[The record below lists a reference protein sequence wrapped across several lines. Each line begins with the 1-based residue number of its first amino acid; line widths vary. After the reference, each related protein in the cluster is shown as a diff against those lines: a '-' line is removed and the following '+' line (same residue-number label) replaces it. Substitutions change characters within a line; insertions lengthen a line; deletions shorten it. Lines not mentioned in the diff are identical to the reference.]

1 MRTPTYG
8 PLSILAAIGFV
19 LGSFTNLYGQADT
32 GRIIGIVRDPSG
44 AVVAGAQVTAQLAA
58 TTTQAR
64 ATTSSDGS
72 YVFPSLVI
80 GSYDLTIS
88 AAGFARV
95 LDKGVRVISS
105 VTTTADINLDKL
117 GTTIETVKVNA
128 AAETLDTS
136 SSSVGTTRTVE
147 EIRQLPLL
155 LTQTQRSS
163 VSFART
169 FPGVS
174 WTPGLIDDGSQG
186 INVAEINGAPE
197 GGEGYLIDGIPA
209 SISGHGQL
217 RDDFSPPPEMIEE
230 MRLTSNTSSE
240 YGGWNSGVGVAL
252 VTKSGS
258 NQFHGT
264 AFEYLR
270 NTVLDAKN
278 YYASSV
284 TPEQQNE
291 FGFTIGG
298 PVIKNKTYFFG
309 MYSGYRLRLTPAG
322 ITETV
327 PTAAMRTGDF
337 SELLGA
343 QKQIG
348 TDALGRPIFQ
358 GEIYDPSTTRPGP
371 GGQII
376 RDPFDFGGQ
385 LNHINPAQMSSVSSF
400 FQNGYPMPTQAGT
413 QLNWTGQ
420 AAPSPVN
427 SNKFNIRIDQ
437 NIGTNQRISFGY
449 DHWWRSEIFGAPFDP
464 IISNTWIL
472 SDDTWRARLS
482 YDWTIKP
489 NLLLSVRAAANK
501 CHDILSEDHFPNATG
516 GAQAGLKGVLQ
527 PTTPLVAMQDA
538 TGFGPP
544 YANKIDEPAWLTPVF
559 SDLTWIKGNH
569 SLKFGAQFTT
579 NVFENIGTDS
589 TGAGQ
594 YTYSRNETG
603 LPGAP
608 AGTGWGYASFL
619 IGDVDQAT
627 LGTPQNT
634 RFESLTWGFYAQDS
648 WRIDPKLTLSYGLR
662 WDIFGPE
669 HEHHNE
675 IGSFDPTVINS
686 AAGGNLGAL
695 TFWGDGP
702 GRNGLAAAYH
712 TYWGEFSPRFGF
724 AFNITPKTVIRGG
737 YGLSSPGFFGVF
749 SSGNGLPN
757 YGWSATVTPF
767 SPDNGVTPAF
777 NWDQGFPTIPTVPN
791 LNPALLNGSN
801 ANYVNPP
808 VPTPGRTQNVN
819 FGLQQEIPFQIVI
832 TADYIGN
839 FSHGMP
845 NNTFITL
852 NELDPKYLSLGSL
865 LLQSAT
871 SPGAMA
877 AGIPIPYQGFT
888 GSVAQAL
895 RPYPQYNTVNQLA
908 TPKTF
913 ITYNALQVTVQ
924 KHTGSGL
931 SFLGAY
937 TISKQLTNASTFNGQ
952 GHGDTVV
959 QYYKQAEFYKQLSDL
974 DRPQMFQVSAVYDLP
989 FGPGKRFVNGAS
1001 WAEKWLAGGWET
1013 AMTGNYMAGTPVE
1026 LSTSQS
1032 LPGGYPAVFAD
1043 QVTDVPVK
1051 LESCSEFNPS
1061 DPNRNHYLNVK
1072 AFADPAPFS
1081 FGTTRVLSNIRTC
1094 GYVNH
1099 NISVI
1104 KNFNITE
1111 RVRTVFAVD
1120 FDNAFNQHSWI
1131 GLNANID
1138 NPTSFGQFGSVAL
1151 GVNGAGAINGAGA
1164 TTPRNIQASLKVIF

>member
-1 MRTPTYG
+1 MRTIGCG
-8 PLSILAAIGFV
+8 PFTSLAALV
-19 LGSFTNLYGQADT
+19 LALGSLTNLYAQSDT

-58 TTTQAR
+58 TTTQAQVI
-64 ATTSSDGS
+64 TSSDGS
-72 YVFPSLVI
+72 YVFPSLAI
-80 GSYDLTIS
+80 GSYDLTIN
-88 AAGFARV
+88 AAGFAMV
-95 LDKGVRVISS
+95 VDKGVRVISS
-105 VTTTADINLDKL
+105 VTTSADVSLNKL
-117 GTTIETVKVNA
+117 GGTTSIVNVNA
-128 AAETLDTS
+128 AAETLDTTA
-136 SSSVGTTRTVE
+136 SSVGTTRTVE
-147 EIRQLPLL
+147 EISQLPLL

-230 MRLTSNTSSE
+230 MRLTSNTASE
-240 YGGWNSGVGVAL
+240 YSGWNSGVGVAL
-252 VTKSGS
+252 VTKGGT

-298 PVIKNKTYFFG
+298 PIIKKKTYFFG
-309 MYSGYRLRLTPAG
+309 MYSGYRLRLTPQG
-322 ITETV
+322 ITQTV
-327 PTAAMRTGDF
+327 PTAAMRNGDF
-337 SELLGA
+337 SQLLGA
-343 QKQIG
+343 QIG

-358 GEIYDPSTTRPGP
+358 GEIYDPSTTRQGP

-376 RDPFDFGGQ
+376 RDPFDFGAQ
-385 LNHINPAQMSSVSSF
+385 LNHIDPARLSSISSF

-420 AAPSPVN
+420 AASSPVN
-427 SNKFNIRIDQ
+427 SDKFNIRIDQ
-437 NIGTNQRISFGY
+437 NLGANQKIMFAY
-449 DHWWRSEIFGAPFDP
+449 DHWWRSEIFGAPFAP

-472 SDDTWRARLS
+472 SDNTYRLRLS

-501 CHDILSEDHFPNATG
+501 CHDILSEGGFPNATG
-516 GAQAGLKGVLQ
+516 GAKAGLTGVLQ
-527 PTTPLVAMQDA
+527 PTTPLVNIQDA

-559 SDLTWIKGNH
+559 SDLSWVKGKH
-569 SLKFGAQFTT
+569 TLKFGGQFTT

-594 YTYSRNETG
+594 YTFSRNETG

-619 IGDVDQAT
+619 IGEVDSAT
-627 LGTPQNT
+627 LSTPENQ
-634 RFESLTWGFYAQDS
+634 RFESLAWGFYAQDS
-648 WRIDPKLTLSYGLR
+648 WRVTPKLTLSYGLR
-662 WDIFGPE
+662 WDIFVPE
-669 HEHHNE
+669 HESRNE
-675 IGSFDPTVINS
+675 IASFDPTAVNS

-695 TFWGDGP
+695 TFWGKGA
-702 GRNGLAAAYH
+702 GRNGLVEAYR
-712 TYWGEFSPRFGF
+712 TYWREFSPRIGF
-724 AFNITPKTVIRGG
+724 AYNATPKTVIRGG

-749 SSGNGLPN
+749 TSGNELPN
-757 YGWSATVTPF
+757 YGWSATVTPT
-767 SPDNGVTPAF
+767 SENNGVTPAF
-777 NWDQGFPTIPTVPN
+777 NWNQGFPTIPTVPN
-791 LNPALLNGSN
+791 LNPSLLNGSN
-801 ANYVNPP
+801 ANYVNPA
-808 VPTPGRTQNVN
+808 VPKPGRTENVN
-819 FGLQQEIPFQIVI
+819 FGLQGEIPLGIVV
-832 TADYIGN
+832 TADYVGN
-839 FSHGMP
+839 FSRGLP
-845 NNTFITL
+845 DNTFITL
-852 NELDPKYLSLGSL
+852 NQLDPKFLGLGSL
-865 LLQSAT
+865 LLQSVT
-871 SPGAMA
+871 SPAA
-877 AGIPIPYQGFT
+877 ITAGIPIPYPGFT
-888 GSVAQAL
+888 GSVTQAL
-895 RPYPQYNTVNQLA
+895 RPYPQFININQLSS
-908 TPKTF
+908 PKGF
-913 ITYNALQVTVQ
+913 VEYNALQVTVQ

-937 TISKQLTNASTFNGQ
+937 TLSKQLTNASTFNGQ

-959 QYYKQAEFYKQLSDL
+959 QYFKQAEGYKQLSDL
-974 DRPQMFQVSAVYDLP
+974 DRPQMVQVSAVYELP
-989 FGPGKRFVNGAS
+989 FGPGKRFLNEGSGA
-1001 WAEKWLAGGWET
+1001 ERWLLGGWQV
-1013 AMTGNYMAGTPVE
+1013 AMSGNYMAGTPVD

-1032 LPGGYPAVFAD
+1032 LPGGYAAVFAD
-1043 QVTDVPVK
+1043 QVPGVPVK
-1051 LESCSEFNPS
+1051 LESCSQFNPS
-1061 DPNRNHYLNVK
+1061 DPNRDHYLNVQ
-1072 AFADPAPFS
+1072 AFADPAPFT
-1081 FGTTRVLSNIRTC
+1081 FGTTRVLSNVRTC
-1094 GYVNH
+1094 GYVNE
-1099 NISVI
+1099 NISLI
-1104 KNFNITE
+1104 KGFSITE
-1111 RVRTVFAVD
+1111 RVKAVFAVD
-1120 FDNAFNQHSWI
+1120 FDNAFNRHSWI

-1138 NPTSFGQFGSVAL
+1138 NPSSFGQFGSVAL

-1164 TTPRNIQASLKVIF
+1164 TTPRNIQASLKINF